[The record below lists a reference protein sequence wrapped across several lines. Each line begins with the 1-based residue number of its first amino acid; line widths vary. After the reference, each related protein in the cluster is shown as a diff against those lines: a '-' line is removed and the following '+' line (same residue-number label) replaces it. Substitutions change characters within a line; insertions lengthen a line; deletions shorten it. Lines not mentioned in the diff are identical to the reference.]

1 MRIWKQLAC
10 LALSGAMCLGL
21 LAGCAGEGDG
31 VSLSVCVGAAPVS
44 LDPIYAEETGDQTIL
59 AHLYENLM
67 RVTVDVSGNPTVTG
81 GMAKTVDQE
90 ESYDG
95 TVTYTFRLRSAKWS
109 DGSNV
114 KAGDFV
120 YAWQRLADPA
130 GPPTRRCCPL
140 WRGTTRPAPP
150 GTCPCCR
157 SPPKTTTH
165 WWWSSAAATTGF

>member
-1 MRIWKQLAC
+1 MRIWKKLAC
-10 LALSGAMCLGL
+10 LVLSGAMCLGL
-21 LAGCAGEGDG
+21 LAGCAGETDG

-95 TVTYTFRLRSAKWS
+95 RVTYTFRLRSAKWS
-109 DGSNV
+109 DGVNV

-130 GPPTRRCCPL
+130 GPLTRRCCRL
-140 WRGTTRPAPP
+140 WRGTTRPGPP
-150 GTCPCCR
+150 GT
-157 SPPKTTTH
+157 
-165 WWWSSAAATTGF
+165 